1 MYLLDTNICIYALK
15 AKYPRLTEKLLSVH
29 PDQIKISAITVFELE
44 YGAAKSKWR
53 DKNREIMRMFLSSF
67 DVLPFTEKDAAICGQ
82 IRAGFA
88 ARGTPIGA
96 YDMMIAAQG
105 ISRNLVVVT
114 HNVGEFQRVPG
125 LSMEDWVAGMT
136 CRGEEEHD
144 AASE

>member
-15 AKYPRLTEKLLSVH
+15 AKYPCLTEKLLSVH

-88 ARGTPIGA
+88 ARGTPVGA